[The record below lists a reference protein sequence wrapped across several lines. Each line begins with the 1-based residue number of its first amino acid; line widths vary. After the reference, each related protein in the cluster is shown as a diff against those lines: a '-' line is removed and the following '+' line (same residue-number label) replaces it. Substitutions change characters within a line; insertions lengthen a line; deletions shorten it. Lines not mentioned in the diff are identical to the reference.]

1 MGSGKKNKRGGA
13 PKQKGKLQQGP
24 PPLPPCSLSLPS
36 NAPSPTVLKS
46 SLAATEARKRALV
59 AQQSAEA
66 RVKASATNAATGGG
80 KKRRKIVE
88 REKAARVAEKQRVVE
103 DDQDEEAEMVVDD
116 AAGEAKVK
124 VERERKRGT
133 VPYKVGEKIL
143 LVGEGEFSSSLLTLS
158 LGFVPGLFLVL
169 VVWCVGMVSS
179 RGRDERRHC
188 GGNC

>member
-1 MGSGKKNKRGGA
+1 MNDFSSHRRSFFSATPRRTMGSGKKNKRGGA

-36 NAPSPTVLKS
+36 NPPSPTVLKS

-103 DDQDEEAEMVVDD
+103 EDDQDEEAEMVVED

-158 LGFVPGLFLVL
+158 LGFVPGLSLVL
-169 VVWCVGMVSS
+169 VV
-179 RGRDERRHC
+179 
-188 GGNC
+188 